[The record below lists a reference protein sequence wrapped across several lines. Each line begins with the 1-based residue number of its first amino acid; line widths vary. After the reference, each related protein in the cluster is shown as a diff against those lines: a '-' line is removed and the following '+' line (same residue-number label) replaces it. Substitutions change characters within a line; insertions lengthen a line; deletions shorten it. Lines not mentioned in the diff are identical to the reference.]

1 LGKIY
6 PLFALSFRGIDG
18 RVRPVVFTGPPTYD
32 PDTFHLLGETSMSTN
47 KKATNKQS
55 KLRDLPKSTKKLT
68 VDLERAVKGG
78 TIRGESKDDKHPG

>member
-1 LGKIY
+1 
-6 PLFALSFRGIDG
+6 
-18 RVRPVVFTGPPTYD
+18 
-32 PDTFHLLGETSMSTN
+32 MSTN